1 VIEKIMLLDAER
13 FILHHSED
21 DINQE
26 GWSML
31 QFARDKL
38 IYCPQG
44 MRTLFESK
52 HLPTPYRLVYP
63 IRTKKTFALFAPSRF
78 NLHAIVTASA
88 SVARRA

>member
-1 VIEKIMLLDAER
+1 MMLLDAER

-26 GWSML
+26 GWSIL

-44 MRTLFESK
+44 MRTLFESG
-52 HLPTPYRLVYP
+52 LPADALPAGVPDSGQKIL
-63 IRTKKTFALFAPSRF
+63 RT
-78 NLHAIVTASA
+78 
-88 SVARRA
+88 